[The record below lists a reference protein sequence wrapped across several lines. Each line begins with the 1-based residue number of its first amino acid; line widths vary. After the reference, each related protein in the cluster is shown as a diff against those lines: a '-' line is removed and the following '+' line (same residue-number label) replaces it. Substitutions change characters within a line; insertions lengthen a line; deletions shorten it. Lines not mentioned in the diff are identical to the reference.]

1 VGRGFSRDI
10 TQPNPRGLQPL
21 KSLAIS
27 TQDVY
32 WCDSTRSRRQIAG
45 IGLCYARSTVEI
57 AFYVLSIL
65 QIALGL
71 YLLLQ
76 GLQWLYY
83 ARRRAMADAGF
94 YAPRTAVLC
103 SCKGLEPGL
112 ERNLTTLTEFDHQN
126 YEVFF
131 VLASESDPAYAIVKR
146 VAATSRPKA
155 HVLVAGAPVDCG
167 EKVNNLRFAIE
178 QLPSDFEFLAFADSD
193 GRPGK
198 SWLKRLVSPLSDS
211 RIGATTTMR
220 WLIPNRGDFPTALL
234 AAWNAPIVTML
245 SEKGKNFCWGGG
257 TAIRRSLFDQL
268 GVVEEWKS
276 SVSDDYSLTRLLHQ
290 AGRSIMF
297 LPDCL
302 TVSYVE
308 ATFASLL
315 EFTNRQILI
324 TRVYAEKMWAFG
336 FATHTLY
343 CLTLVLGILLTLGD
357 LAAGLPAFHHVMLTF
372 LPVLLGMMRSSLRV
386 AAVTEVLP
394 ALRSQIMGQAWIYIV
409 LTIIIPFLYLVNF
422 VTSLITRKIRWRTI
436 TYELIS
442 PNQTRILAN

>member
-1 VGRGFSRDI
+1 ME
-10 TQPNPRGLQPL
+10 T
-21 KSLAIS
+21 
-27 TQDVY
+27 T
-32 WCDSTRSRRQIAG
+32 
-45 IGLCYARSTVEI
+45 
-57 AFYVLSIL
+57 FYVLSVL

-71 YLLLQ
+71 YLLFQ

-83 ARRRAMADAGF
+83 ARRRSMSDAGF

-103 SCKGLEPGL
+103 SCKGLEPAL
-112 ERNLTTLTEFDHQN
+112 ERNLTSLTEFDHQN
-126 YEVFF
+126 YELFF
-131 VLASESDPAYAIVKR
+131 VLASESDPAHSIVKR
-146 VAATSRPKA
+146 VAASSRPKA
-155 HVLVAGAPVDCG
+155 HVLIAGAPVDCG

-178 QLPSDFEFLAFADSD
+178 QLPPDFEFLAFADSD

-198 SWLKRLVSPLSDS
+198 SWLKRLVAPLSDS

-220 WLIPNRGDFPTALL
+220 WLIPNRTDLPSALL
-234 AAWNAPIVTML
+234 AAWNAPVVTML

-268 GVVEEWKS
+268 GVVEEWKY

-308 ATFASLL
+308 ASFASLL

-324 TRVYAEKMWAFG
+324 TRVYAQQMWAFG
-336 FATHTLY
+336 FATHSLY
-343 CLTLVLGILLTLGD
+343 CLTLLLGILLTFRD
-357 LAAGLPAFHHVMLTF
+357 LAAGLPAFHHAMLTL

-386 AAVTEVLP
+386 AAVTEVLSS
-394 ALRSQIMGQAWIYIV
+394 LRSQIMGQAWIYII
-409 LTIIIPFLYLVNF
+409 LTIFIPFLYLVNF
-422 VTSLITRKIRWRTI
+422 VMSLITRKIRWRTI
-436 TYELIS
+436 TYELVS